1 MAELYKPSQ
10 GGGEAKA
17 LNVMEFWTSDISAGE
32 FFLDF
37 SWLGLFLVIGTY
49 LRSQVK
55 LLQVYMIPANLIAGL
70 TGLILGVNLLG
81 WVDLASERL
90 GIYVYHLLALLFIAL
105 GLRSPGRRAG
115 LSSLK
120 VGIIFICVYLVQA
133 ILGLLIAF
141 LLIYTLFPDL
151 FAGIGLLAPLAF
163 GMNPGIAYSI
173 GQNWVQYGFTDGG
186 IVGLTM
192 SAAGFVVAYTAGIRI
207 VHSGIKKGKAHFIR
221 SEDEIQDDVRIGVY
235 TRPQPNSSEKIT
247 TPAENI
253 ESLTLHLGIIGLTFI
268 LTYMVVSL
276 LGKGLILIGAENEVS
291 TLWSFHFII
300 AAVVALFVRKVAD
313 YSRVSRVIDD
323 TTMTRFS
330 NLFMDFMIVA
340 SVAAISL
347 VVVARY
353 WIPLLGITI
362 AVFFATWFVV
372 RVMTVRAFS
381 EFWLE
386 RFSAIFGNMTGTLQS
401 ALVLLRM
408 TDPEMKSPV
417 SYNLVYGSGF
427 SLMMGFPL
435 LILINAPVHYFDDYT
450 QGFWAVLFA
459 LLLYLILL
467 IVIWQ
472 FMNRRGEP

>member
-1 MAELYKPSQ
+1 
-10 GGGEAKA
+10 
-17 LNVMEFWTSDISAGE
+17 MEFWTLDISAGD

-37 SWLGLFLVIGTY
+37 AWLGLFLVIGTY
-49 LRSQVK
+49 LRSRVK
-55 LLQVYMIPANLIAGL
+55 LLQDYMIPANLIAGVI
-70 TGLILGVNLLG
+70 GLISGVNLLG
-81 WVDLASERL
+81 WIELSSVRL
-90 GIYVYHLLALLFIAL
+90 GTYVYHLLALLFIAL
-105 GLRSPGRRAG
+105 SLRSPGKKAG
-115 LSSLK
+115 LSSMK
-120 VGIIFICVYLVQA
+120 FGIIFICVYLVQA

-141 LLIYTLFPDL
+141 LIIYTLFPDL

-163 GMNPGIAYSI
+163 GMNPGIAYSV
-173 GQNWVQYGFTDGG
+173 GQNWEQFGFTDGG

-192 SAAGFVVAYTAGIRI
+192 SAAGFVIAYTAGIQI
-207 VHSGIKKGKAHFIR
+207 VHAGIKKGTAHYIR
-221 SEDEIQDDVRIGVY
+221 SEADIQSDVRIGVY
-235 TRPQPNSSEKIT
+235 SRPQPNRSEKIT
-247 TPAENI
+247 TPSENI

-268 LTYMVVSL
+268 LTYLVVSL
-276 LGKGLILIGAENEVS
+276 LESGLILIGADNEVS

-300 AAVVALFVRKVAD
+300 AAVVALVVRKAAD
-313 YSRVSRVIDD
+313 LTRASRVIDD

-340 SVAAISL
+340 SVTAISL

-353 WIPLLGITI
+353 WVPLLGISI
-362 AVFFATWFVV
+362 AVAFSTWLVV
-372 RVMTVRAFS
+372 KIMTERAFKD
-381 EFWLE
+381 FHLE

-427 SLMMGFPL
+427 SLMIGFPL
-435 LILINAPVHYFDDYT
+435 LILINAPVHYFDNFT
-450 QGFWAVLFA
+450 EGFWAVLFA
-459 LLLYLILL
+459 LLVYLIIL